1 MQATSR
7 SSSSKPTPALRSPW
21 VLAWLGLL
29 VTVLAVNLIFIYFA
43 VKTNPGL
50 VNANYYERGQEH
62 ERTMI
67 SRLARDPGWLMRADI
82 PQPLTAGV
90 EESIRLVLVDRAGQP
105 VDVDEATFFAYRP
118 SDVSRDFS
126 IPMIREG
133 KGRYLVRTSFPL
145 IGVWDTLIAVKTG
158 EDEYSVGERVNVAR
172 P

>member
-1 MQATSR
+1 MQATPR
-7 SSSSKPTPALRSPW
+7 SPSKPTSALRSPW

-29 VTVLAVNLIFIYFA
+29 VTVLAVNLVFIYFA
-43 VKTNPGL
+43 ITTNPGL
-50 VNANYYERGQEH
+50 VNANYYERGQEY
-62 ERTMI
+62 EKTMI

-133 KGRYLVRTSFPL
+133 EGRYLVRTSFPL